1 MPFVFVVINEEMPPE
16 SRSLLQSL
24 LMPYKKVICIN
35 QISILTSTADKFKLC
50 SLREIEAGLADT
62 NPRQQFQES
71 MEYFTSMFQYAVDVQ
86 AENVMF
92 LLPYNLQFWL
102 GKPLL
107 VLLGKSYMAATAYR
121 ALPIHIH
128 FIETRAKVPNITK
141 TQVVPNLMMEYIQ
154 ISNIKDLAAYIKLYD
169 TQKRKVSDAGSAKK
183 KIKLEEVKVEE
194 GQVKTE
200 ERINRMQPSYLI
212 CDPCLDKPKKWPDGS
227 IGQRIQEPPRPD
239 FYGRLYGLN

>member
-1 MPFVFVVINEEMPPE
+1 MPFVFIVIDEEMPQE

-24 LMPYKKVICIN
+24 LMPYKK
-35 QISILTSTADKFKLC
+35 ISLLTSTARKFKL
-50 SLREIEAGLADT
+50 STLKEIEAGLANT
-62 NPRQQFQES
+62 KPRQPFNENI
-71 MEYFTSMFQYAVDVQ
+71 EYFTSLFQYAVDVQ

-92 LLPYNLQFWL
+92 LLPFNLQFWL

-107 VLLGKSYMAATAYR
+107 VLLGKSFMAATAHR
-121 ALPIHIH
+121 AHSIHLH

-141 TQVVPNLMMEYIQ
+141 TQIVPNLVMEYIQ

-169 TQKRKVSDAGSAKK
+169 KHKRKGSDIGNISKK
-183 KIKLEEVKVEE
+183 KIKLEDVKVED
-194 GQVKTE
+194 GLVKSE

-212 CDPCLDKPKKWPDGS
+212 CDPAIEKPKKFPDGT
-227 IGQRIQEPPRPD
+227 IGSFIQEPPRPD